1 MYITQSQLPC
11 CPSYRQ
17 IFGLF
22 LAVFLFFVV
31 SQLSPTLY
39 IRFYPDTTIEFT
51 CFLFCTVFLS
61 ITVPLV
67 PVSYSSAAQ
76 FAVLAHFLRFPR
88 SLCTLHTLS
97 LSLCSHVH
105 HFVPVLYIKKEQQ
118 TNKQTNLFS
127 HVLFHCHLFLRAY
140 LVYNKYSRVAP
151 PAQPHQQQ
159 HHHQQQIEKNKN
171 NNNSVTDQQQQS
183 QPPTTFRIFIVS
195 FSSFG
200 HF

>member
-1 MYITQSQLPC
+1 MLSLLQTNFWTVSRCIFVFC
-11 CPSYRQ
+11 CLSAQPHSVHTFLSRHYNRVHVFSFLYR
-17 IFGLF
+17 
-22 LAVFLFFVV
+22 VFVDYRTISTSKL
-31 SQLSPTLY
+31 QLSCPVCCAGSFSSLSTL
-39 IRFYPDTTIEFT
+39 
-51 CFLFCTVFLS
+51 
-61 ITVPLV
+61 
-67 PVSYSSAAQ
+67 SS
-76 FAVLAHFLRFPR
+76 H
-88 SLCTLHTLS
+88 SSHTLS